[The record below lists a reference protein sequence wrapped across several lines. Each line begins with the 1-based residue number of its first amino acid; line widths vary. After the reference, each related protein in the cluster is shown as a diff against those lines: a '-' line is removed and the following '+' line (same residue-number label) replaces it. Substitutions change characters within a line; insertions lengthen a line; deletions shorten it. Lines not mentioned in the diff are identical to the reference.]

1 VKGCPFL
8 LRNSKGVITIRCM
21 EQSKDS
27 VLQTAIHNFQQA
39 AERLNLNRAIAQKV
53 LGPEEKIEININP
66 VLPDGKITN
75 FSVFI
80 VRHNDALGPAKG
92 GIRMTAD
99 VSLDDITG
107 LAMEM
112 TWKTALIG
120 VPFGGGKSGIRC
132 DPASLSPEAKEV
144 IIRSFTRGARRHIG
158 PEIYIPAPDMGTNE
172 TDMGHIRDCVSYSE
186 GISITKGCFVTG
198 KPVIFGGIVGRR
210 QATGK
215 GVVYTISAM
224 CERLRLDIK
233 KMRVVVQGFGNVGS
247 VVAAQLAKCGAKVV
261 AIADISGGI
270 MNPDGLDIEALL
282 QYAKKAG
289 RVRGFKKATQIE
301 RDEIFEID
309 CDILIPAA
317 AQSQITD
324 KNVKKI
330 KAKVVAEGA
339 NAPTTPSAD
348 RILKERGI
356 LVIPDILCNAG
367 GVFVSYLEYTQE
379 TQREQ
384 MSLEQVEC
392 RLAERMK
399 QRFGE
404 VYELAEKKG
413 LDMRQA
419 AMNIAVSKVVEAVFA
434 RGFLP

>member
-1 VKGCPFL
+1 MKQPK
-8 LRNSKGVITIRCM
+8 N
-21 EQSKDS
+21 S
-27 VLQTAIHNFQQA
+27 VLQTSIHNFQQA
-39 AERLNLNRAIAQKV
+39 AERLNLDRAIARKV
-53 LGPEEKIEININP
+53 LGPEEKIEISINP
-66 VLPDGKITN
+66 ALPGGKMSN
-75 FSVFI
+75 LSVFI
-80 VRHNDALGPAKG
+80 VRHNNALGPAKG

-112 TWKTALIG
+112 TWKTSLIG
-120 VPFGGGKSGIRC
+120 VPFGGGKSGIKC
-132 DPASLSPEAKEV
+132 DPAQLSPQAKEV

-172 TDMGHIRDCVSYSE
+172 TDMGHIRDCISYSE

-210 QATGK
+210 EATGK
-215 GVVYTISAM
+215 GVVYTILAM
-224 CERLRLDIK
+224 CEKLGLDIN

-247 VVAAQLAKCGAKVV
+247 AAAAQIAKQGASVI
-261 AIADISGGI
+261 AIADISGGVV
-270 MNPDGLDIEALL
+270 NTDGLDIEALL
-282 QYAKKAG
+282 QHTKKTG
-289 RVRGFKKATQIE
+289 GVKDFKKAAQIE
-301 RDEIFEID
+301 RSKIFEVD

-317 AQSQITD
+317 AESQITD
-324 KNVKKI
+324 ENVNKI
-330 KAKVVAEGA
+330 KARIVAEGA
-339 NAPTTPSAD
+339 NAPTTPIAD
-348 RILKERGI
+348 KIMKERGI

-379 TQREQ
+379 TQHEQ
-384 MSLEQVEC
+384 MTLAQVEG

-404 VYELAEKKG
+404 VYDLAKEKG
-413 LDMRQA
+413 LGMREA